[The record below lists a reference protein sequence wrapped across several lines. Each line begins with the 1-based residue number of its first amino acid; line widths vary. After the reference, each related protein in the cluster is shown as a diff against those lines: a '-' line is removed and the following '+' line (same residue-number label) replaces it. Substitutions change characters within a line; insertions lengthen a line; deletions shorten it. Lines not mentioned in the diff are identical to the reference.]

1 MSTRRLLLCSLGCVL
16 LAGCALGT
24 QRFGRVIDA
33 ERIASLE
40 VGVSS
45 KADVLRLFG
54 PPTATSR
61 LPVVA
66 PAESPA
72 QGLEAPGEPDPEV
85 FVYEY
90 REDRET
96 FFYRFQRRA
105 ETRLALSFYLK
116 LFQREEEREVDGTL
130 LVAFDAE
137 DRLLHHGRSELPP
150 EDLADDLGLR

>member
-1 MSTRRLLLCSLGCVL
+1 MSTQRLLLCSLGCAL

-24 QRFGRVIDA
+24 QRFGRAIDA

-66 PAESPA
+66 PVESPA
-72 QGLEAPGEPDPEV
+72 PGLEAPSEPDPEV

-96 FFYRFQRRA
+96 FFTAILYTRFRRDVLA
-105 ETRLALSFYLK
+105 DRLMVFFDASDIVRY
-116 LFQREEEREVDGTL
+116 
-130 LVAFDAE
+130 VAFAQETGAQDTE
-137 DRLLHHGRSELPP
+137 
-150 EDLADDLGLR
+150 